1 MFAFNGESSVVHQLC
16 IHCFFS
22 RKNKIII
29 STNDVV
35 DRREAAN
42 ATKILKNLLSTK
54 VYDIRTR
61 PYAQSEFGPLI
72 WI

>member
-1 MFAFNGESSVVHQLC
+1 MDHASVEC
-16 IHCFFS
+16 IHVFLF
-22 RKNKIII
+22 RKSNIII

-42 ATKILKNLLSTK
+42 ATNILKNLLSTK

-61 PYAQSEFGPLI
+61 PFAQSKFKPLI
-72 WI
+72 